1 MELRLIE
8 YAIAVADHGGFS
20 RAAEALYVSQPS
32 VSQGVRSLERELG
45 VELFHRLGR
54 SVLPTSAGEAF
65 LESARRIVRDVQSAR
80 EAAAAVA
87 GLRSGRLDLAALPTL
102 AADPLAPLGGAFRR
116 EFPGVSV
123 RILQPEVGRSAD
135 ALVRSGR
142 AELGLSEVPVED
154 EDLVS
159 EPVLV
164 QELLAVCP
172 PGFTLPPA
180 GRIAVGRLRDL
191 PIVTGPPG
199 TSTRRLLERAFAAAS
214 ARALVAVETDEREA
228 ILPLVLAG
236 AGATLLP
243 APQAEDAARRGAVV
257 APLRPRVRRTIGLV
271 FRRAPLSPAA
281 REFVRI
287 VRRSYGRRG

>member
-1 MELRLIE
+1 MELRLID

-54 SVLPTSAGEAF
+54 SVIPTSAGEAF
-65 LESARRIVRDVQSAR
+65 LEFARGIVRDVQNAR
-80 EAAAAVA
+80 AAAAAVA
-87 GLRSGRLDLAALPTL
+87 GLESGRLDLAALPTL
-102 AADPLAPLGGAFRR
+102 AADPLAPLVGAFRR

-123 RILQPEVGRSAD
+123 RVLQPEAGRSVAV
-135 ALVRSGR
+135 LVRSGR
-142 AELGLSEVPVED
+142 AEVGLSEVPVED
-154 EDLVS
+154 EDLIA
-159 EPVLV
+159 EPFLV

-172 PGFTLPPA
+172 PGFEPPPS
-180 GRIAVGRLRDL
+180 GRITVARLRDL

-199 TSTRRLLERAFAAAS
+199 TSTRRLLDRAFEAAG

-236 AGATLLP
+236 AGVTLLP
-243 APQAEDAARRGAVV
+243 APQAHDAARRGAVV

-271 FRRAPLSPAA
+271 FRRTPLSPAA
-281 REFVRI
+281 REFVRL
-287 VRRSYGRRG
+287 VRRSAGGR